1 MQDEFDL
8 GAYFERIGY
17 GGPAVPRLDTL
28 CEIHR
33 LHPQAIA
40 FENLNPL
47 MHWPVLLDAQSLQ
60 QKLVAQRRGG
70 YCYEHNLLLRDAL
83 LTLGFTV
90 TGLAARVL
98 WNRPLDAVTPRSHML
113 LLVDGLDGG
122 RRIADTG
129 FGGSTPTASLRLETG
144 TMQTTPHGDYRLLDL
159 AGDYALQASVRDEWR
174 TLYRFD
180 LAEQHPVD
188 YEAPNWYLST
198 NPSSG
203 FVTRLTAARAAEG
216 HRIALNGLDLAVH
229 HVGGPTERRTLSG
242 VPDLRAALADDLLIN
257 TAGLDLD
264 RAFAKLR
271 AA

>member
-1 MQDEFDL
+1 MTTDL
-8 GAYFERIGY
+8 HAYLDRVGY
-17 GGPAVPRLDTL
+17 QGDRQASVATLD
-28 CEIHR
+28 
-33 LHPQAIA
+33 AIVA
-40 FENLNPL
+40 AHTRSIPFENLTPFL
-47 MHWPVLLDAQSLQ
+47 GDPVKLELPALRA
-60 QKLVAQRRGG
+60 KLVEGGRGG

-242 VPDLRAALADDLLIN
+242 VRDLRAALADDLLIN